1 MHAWLASLTAQQGRD
16 LSPPCNVLRPRRVR
30 VVTEGR
36 LVDSGQVA
44 DSFGDFVAVA
54 LPGLLR
60 FGHVLTGDPR
70 EAEDLVQEALA
81 RSLRRWRS
89 VRSSDAVPYVRQV
102 MVNTHITRWRRWE
115 ARVRLGELP
124 DSSADDPELR
134 RSEDWDR
141 LRRALV
147 RLPVRQRTVLVLRYY
162 EDLPDTRIAELMD
175 CRPGTVRSQAARGL
189 AALRPLLAPETVH
202 GRAAHDR

>member
-1 MHAWLASLTAQQGRD
+1 
-16 LSPPCNVLRPRRVR
+16 
-30 VVTEGR
+30 
-36 LVDSGQVA
+36 LVEVGTGK
-44 DSFGDFVAVA
+44 DSFGEFVAGA

-81 RSLRRWRS
+81 SSLRRWRS
-89 VRSSDAVPYVRQV
+89 VRSSDAVPYVRRA

-115 ARVRLGELP
+115 ARVRLGQPP
-124 DSSADDPELR
+124 DVSADDPALR
-134 RSEDWDR
+134 RSEEWDR

-162 EDLPDTRIAELMD
+162 EDMPDARIAELMD
-175 CRPGTVRSQAARGL
+175 CSTGTVRSQAARGL
-189 AALRPLLAPETVH
+189 AALRPLLEPETADR
-202 GRAAHDR
+202 GAARDR

>member
-1 MHAWLASLTAQQGRD
+1 
-16 LSPPCNVLRPRRVR
+16 
-30 VVTEGR
+30 
-36 LVDSGQVA
+36 LVDTGPGGE
-44 DSFGDFVAVA
+44 SFDEFIAVA

-70 EAEDLVQEALA
+70 DAEDLVQEALA

-89 VRSSDAVPYVRQV
+89 VRSGHAVPYVRRA

-115 ARVRLGELP
+115 ARVRLGEP
-124 DSSADDPELR
+124 AASSADDPELR
-134 RSEDWDR
+134 RSEDWDL

-147 RLPVRQRTVLVLRYY
+147 QLPVRQRTVLVLRYY
-162 EDLPDTRIAELMD
+162 EDLPDTRIAELMG

-189 AALRPLLAPETVH
+189 AALRPLLDPETVH
-202 GRAAHDR
+202 GGATYDR

>member
-1 MHAWLASLTAQQGRD
+1 MG
-16 LSPPCNVLRPRRVR
+16 
-30 VVTEGR
+30 
-36 LVDSGQVA
+36 DSGRVT

-89 VRSSDAVPYVRQV
+89 VRSADAVPYVRRV

-115 ARVRLGELP
+115 SRVRLGELP
-124 DSSADDPELR
+124 DCSADDPELR

-147 RLPVRQRTVLVLRYY
+147 LLPARQRTVLVLRYY
-162 EDLPDTRIAELMD
+162 VDLSDATIAELMV

-189 AALRPLLAPETVH
+189 AALRPLLEPETVA
-202 GRAAHDR
+202 RERV

>member
-1 MHAWLASLTAQQGRD
+1 LPDTGHG
-16 LSPPCNVLRPRRVR
+16 
-30 VVTEGR
+30 G
-36 LVDSGQVA
+36 
-44 DSFGDFVAVA
+44 DSFGEFVAGA

-89 VRSSDAVPYVRQV
+89 VRSGDAVPYVRRA

-115 ARVRLGELP
+115 ARVRLGEVP
-124 DSSADDPELR
+124 DRSADDPAMR

-162 EDLPDTRIAELMD
+162 EDLPDTRIAELLD

-189 AALRPLLAPETVH
+189 AALRPLLEQETVP
-202 GRAAHDR
+202 GSATHDQ